1 MMPIWIF
8 SIISPV
14 INVTW
19 YIIIINVENIVEIVR
34 GGGGFFNLIESSKEH
49 YLLFSII

>member
-8 SIISPV
+8 SIITPV

-34 GGGGFFNLIESSKEH
+34 GGFFNLIESSKEH
-49 YLLFSII
+49 YLLFSVI

>member
-8 SIISPV
+8 SIITPV

-19 YIIIINVENIVEIVR
+19 YIIIINVENIVEIV
-34 GGGGFFNLIESSKEH
+34 GGDSLI
-49 YLLFSII
+49 